1 MHPHV
6 AYELAKLRM
15 AEAQADAERERLI
28 RAAKAS
34 RPQAIDAVGLRER
47 LARLLSGRAGPVGTG
62 QPRMA
67 GA

>member
-15 AEAQADAERERLI
+15 AEAQADAARERLV
-28 RAAKAS
+28 RAANPR
-34 RPQAIDAVGLRER
+34 RPQPIDAVGLRER
-47 LARLLSGRAGPVGTG
+47 LSRLLNGLEGVLGSG
-62 QPRMA
+62 QPGTA

>member
-28 RAAKAS
+28 RAARSA

-47 LARLLSGRAGPVGTG
+47 LARLLNGRVGPIGTG
-62 QPRMA
+62 QPRAA

>member
-28 RAAKAS
+28 RAARNA
-34 RPQAIDAVGLRER
+34 RPRAIDAVGLRER
-47 LARLLSGRAGPVGTG
+47 LARLLSGREWPIGTG
-62 QPRMA
+62 QPRAA